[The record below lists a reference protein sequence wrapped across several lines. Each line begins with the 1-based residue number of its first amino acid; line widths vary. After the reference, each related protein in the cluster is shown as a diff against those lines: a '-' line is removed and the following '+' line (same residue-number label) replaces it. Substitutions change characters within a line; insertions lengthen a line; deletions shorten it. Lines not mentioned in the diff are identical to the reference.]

1 MKRSNG
7 KGPNSQVRLL
17 TSISEKLGHLVEVT
31 GRLVAGQERLVAITD
46 RLVATTERLEEGQKQ
61 LAKRIDNMLEFIG
74 EHWRE
79 QGRRL
84 DSVEAR
90 LAKAGI

>member
-7 KGPNSQVRLL
+7 KGSNSQVRLL
-17 TSISEKLGHLVEVT
+17 TSIDKKLGHLIEVT
-31 GRLVAGQERLVAITD
+31 DRLVQITDRLVAGQERLV
-46 RLVATTERLEEGQKQ
+46 EGQKHLSQ
-61 LAKRIDNMLEFIG
+61 RIDNMLEFIG
-74 EHWRE
+74 EHWRD